1 MGRMC
6 YVVNAGVRHA
16 TPESAPTTACAS
28 RILVGC
34 RCAGVAGAVARGD
47 EVVYLCEVAVGQALT
62 FSAAGAE
69 AASAAARD
77 LPKAPDFD
85 SWLRNRVTPAHRVTA
100 AMTAISAS
108 ST

>member
-1 MGRMC
+1 M
-6 YVVNAGVRHA
+6 
-16 TPESAPTTACAS
+16 
-28 RILVGC
+28 
-34 RCAGVAGAVARGD
+34 ARGD